1 VRSGESQAPEH
12 GAIHE
17 RSESKA
23 QRPATRDKEGYR
35 NMVFVVVIRLGVVV
49 VVYHVAG
56 AHGFVPLPI
65 LNLGGLELVVPV
77 SLVEEVKLEVV
88 E

>member
-1 VRSGESQAPEH
+1 
-12 GAIHE
+12 
-17 RSESKA
+17 
-23 QRPATRDKEGYR
+23 
-35 NMVFVVVIRLGVVV
+35 MVFVVVILLDVVV
-49 VVYHVAG
+49 VVHGVAG

-65 LNLGGLELVVPV
+65 LNLGGLELVVAV